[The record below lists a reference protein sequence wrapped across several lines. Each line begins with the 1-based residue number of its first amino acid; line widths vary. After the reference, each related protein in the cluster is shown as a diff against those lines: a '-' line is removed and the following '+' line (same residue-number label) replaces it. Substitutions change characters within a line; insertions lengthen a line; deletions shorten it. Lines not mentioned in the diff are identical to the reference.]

1 MSDEEM
7 KHLEF
12 IQSIITRMNAN
23 SFLLKGWS
31 ITITAA
37 LLALYAGG
45 QNAAFIVI
53 AIIPMVIF
61 WFLDTYYLQQ
71 ERQFRGIY
79 NDVAGLTGEADKI
92 QVRLFEMPLQKYQK
106 KYNKKYGYWN
116 VFLSKTL
123 SLFYLPQIILLGIG
137 SFILSG
143 ILCRICS

>member
-106 KYNKKYGYWN
+106 KYNKKY
-116 VFLSKTL
+116 
-123 SLFYLPQIILLGIG
+123 
-137 SFILSG
+137 
-143 ILCRICS
+143 